1 MDKHAIQM
9 KEWNGAQEE
18 SEDNDMKTKDL
29 SMSIHTAEL
38 LRVGE
43 YCRSLD
49 TRSTASGGMRLWN
62 I

>member
-1 MDKHAIQM
+1 M